1 MSGTQMGAWPFSLA
15 WIFLNRGSSSP
26 RGLAKRIGSVED
38 LGGRKRYG
46 IFETEGGIQ
55 SS

>member
-1 MSGTQMGAWPFSLA
+1 MGAWPFNLA
-15 WIFLNRGSSSP
+15 WIFLNRGSFSP
-26 RGLAKRIGSVED
+26 RGLSKRIGSVED

-46 IFETEGGIQ
+46 IFETEGGTR